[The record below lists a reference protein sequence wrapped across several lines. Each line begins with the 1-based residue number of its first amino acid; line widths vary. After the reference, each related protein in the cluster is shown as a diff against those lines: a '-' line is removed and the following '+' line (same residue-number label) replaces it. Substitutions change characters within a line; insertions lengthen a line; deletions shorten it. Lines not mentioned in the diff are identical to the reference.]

1 MCGLWRKQRKEAEF
15 CFITC
20 VEPEARGS
28 FDLEGGMQMIPSAS
42 EVRNLEPEGHETVSP
57 QGSQLC

>member
-1 MCGLWRKQRKEAEF
+1 M
-15 CFITC
+15 TC